1 MSGSLAIDEL
11 QRGVDGPSAAPQGR
25 SLPQALE
32 AEQALLGA
40 VLVNNDAWRIV
51 SGLVEKDDFSEP
63 LHAVMWEVVDGLCRQ
78 GIAATPVTVIP
89 YLGSADLGS
98 MTAPHYLAR
107 LAAEATTIV
116 NAPDYAR
123 IIRNLAAR
131 RRMIAVANTLIV
143 DAFNAGVNETPQTI
157 IDRAQE
163 ALEETRP
170 NALKEGR
177 SRVPAAQIVA
187 DMIDKADRIARGEDV
202 QGGSTTGLLAL
213 DEAIGGFNAGELVI
227 VAGRP
232 GMGKSTLATSL
243 ALACSAPYLRRQ
255 ARALFVSLELSKD
268 AIASRLAADAAYST
282 GAIIA
287 HSDIRAGRLSAAHI
301 AALRNAEDA
310 VAAHRLTVEYSKGR
324 SLHEIDMI
332 VQAENKRL
340 ARSGEK
346 LDVVF
351 VDQLKQIK
359 APERYKGNR
368 NNEIGEIVWGLREL
382 AQRHGFCCML
392 MCQLNR
398 SVESRDV
405 KNKRPSLSDLRDSG
419 ELEQDADVVLFVY
432 REAYYL
438 KKLLDDEREPE
449 KISDLRH
456 RYDSLKHEMEI
467 IVAKNRHGD
476 QQTVKAWCDIAASAV
491 RPARSDLMGRW

>member
-163 ALEETRP
+163 ALEETWQTIKRCDR
-170 NALKEGR
+170 LHI
-177 SRVPAAQIVA
+177 QIVT
-187 DMIDKADRIARGEDV
+187 KRI
-202 QGGSTTGLLAL
+202 
-213 DEAIGGFNAGELVI
+213 
-227 VAGRP
+227 
-232 GMGKSTLATSL
+232 
-243 ALACSAPYLRRQ
+243 SA
-255 ARALFVSLELSKD
+255 
-268 AIASRLAADAAYST
+268 
-282 GAIIA
+282 
-287 HSDIRAGRLSAAHI
+287 
-301 AALRNAEDA
+301 
-310 VAAHRLTVEYSKGR
+310 VE
-324 SLHEIDMI
+324 
-332 VQAENKRL
+332 KRL
-340 ARSGEK
+340 ATIGVTTWPQHAGLMITVCNQAEANRDIPLLLELKTRLGIPWVGLSIEPLLGP
-346 LDVVF
+346 
-351 VDQLKQIK
+351 VDL
-359 APERYKGNR
+359 
-368 NNEIGEIVWGLREL
+368 NNVDINGDYEMDALNPLSWREL
-382 AQRHGFCCML
+382 WDIHWSPEATGTPL
-392 MCQLNR
+392 EEAIEAYVEEGGVYPPTDER
-398 SVESRDV
+398 SARLDWVIVGGESGS
-405 KNKRPSLSDLRDSG
+405 KARPMHPDWARSLRD
-419 ELEQDADVVLFVY
+419 QCATADVPFFFKQWGEWTARDEWPRGLAKASSSIAIDARGNEVPDDIVPRDIGGQIFEKTGKACAG
-432 REAYYL
+432 RR
-438 KKLLDDEREPE
+438 LDGFEHNAMPGA
-449 KISDLRH
+449 LR
-456 RYDSLKHEMEI
+456 
-467 IVAKNRHGD
+467 
-476 QQTVKAWCDIAASAV
+476 
-491 RPARSDLMGRW
+491 